1 VNHDRFVPFTRR
13 RYLVAV
19 VVACAALATAGAAT
33 AAAAGS
39 TSASGTSVH
48 TIHLE
53 GHETQ
58 HQFISQGGFGDE
70 EIFSGNLDNAAG
82 NFSQV
87 GIFAGTL
94 MSVRFAPSLEM
105 ATVDLQLQGGQIAAQ
120 GFVDLSKLPIVHAVI
135 GGTGIY
141 RGVRGELSFYEPSGG
156 VLDITVT
163 MLPSGRNDSRH
174 GWATAAQT

>member
-1 VNHDRFVPFTRR
+1 MDHVHFIRSARWRNV
-13 RYLVAV
+13 VAAA
-19 VVACAALATAGAAT
+19 VACAALATAGAAT
-33 AAAAGS
+33 AAAAGG

-58 HQFISQGGFGDE
+58 HKLISQGGFGDE

-82 NFSQV
+82 SFSQV
-87 GIFAGTL
+87 GIFAGTRTSIGTVPPITL
-94 MSVRFAPSLEM
+94 
-105 ATVDLQLQGGQIAAQ
+105 ATMDLQLQAGQITVQ
-120 GFVDLSKLPIVHAVI
+120 GFFDSSSKFSIVHAVT

-141 RGVRGELSFYEPSGG
+141 RGVRGEFSFTEPSGG

-163 MLPSGRNDSRH
+163 LLR
-174 GWATAAQT
+174 